1 MSKASPTTYKVGSI
15 GEFAAWTKEMLR
27 NPEAGRDV
35 PRKWFDTEATAARA
49 HTQTAADFEDPGQWQ
64 AVYRERIAAAEALL
78 AEVPESQR
86 AMQRRRIAG
95 LKRAL
100 TLGPDGLRAAA
111 SKAKASRKPTRVQ
124 AG

>member
-15 GEFAAWTKEMLR
+15 GEFAAWTKETLR

-35 PRKWFDTEATAARA
+35 PRKWFDTKATAMRA
-49 HTQTAADFEDPGQWQ
+49 HTQTAADFADPGQWQ

-78 AEVPESQR
+78 AEVPESER
-86 AMQRRRIAG
+86 AMQRRRVAG

-100 TLGPDGLRAAA
+100 TLGPAGLRAAA
-111 SKAKASRKPTRVQ
+111 TKAQASRKPTRVQ